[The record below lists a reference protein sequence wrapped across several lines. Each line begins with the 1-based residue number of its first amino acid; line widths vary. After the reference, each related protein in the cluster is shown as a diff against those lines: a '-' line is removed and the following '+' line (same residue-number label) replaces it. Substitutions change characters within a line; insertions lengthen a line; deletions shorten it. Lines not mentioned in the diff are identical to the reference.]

1 MNKDFARKLIDDPS
15 DQIIKQL
22 FQGVDGVFWVDWRE
36 ADEAIIDL
44 AAKLIGNDELSHEW
58 HNDKLTVKF
67 RGKLTEVPLKF
78 EPGEQYI
85 TLATLHEAIYPEY
98 EIRYIKASEGGDTT
112 AFMIL
117 KKQTLFELD
126 AEFDARV
133 ADALQKVERGSAHF
147 KQAALEQAEMKA
159 AKEAAARELTEQ
171 KARVAAGGP
180 EYLTLV
186 HTRDG
191 LKPIDEIQVGDW
203 VLSHPEN
210 EPPPIPK
217 PGPIQP
223 KPAEAYFYRQV
234 VKVFVR
240 ENQKVS
246 HVQYIDVG
254 RGKDT
259 LQLAPHHLIWTKYGG
274 WTRVA
279 SMKTGNV
286 LWLAND
292 GNALVGKVKHTEET
306 ARVYHIEVDEFHTYF
321 VGKSGVWV
329 HDESNATRSGVADN
343 QT

>member
-1 MNKDFARKLIDDPS
+1 MNKDFARKLISDPN

-36 ADEAIIDL
+36 ADEVIIDL

-58 HNDKLTVKF
+58 NNDKLMVKF

-85 TLATLHEAIYPEY
+85 TLVTLHEALYPEY
-98 EIRYIKASEGGDTT
+98 EIRYIKASQGGD
-112 AFMIL
+112 AIAYMVL
-117 KKQTLFELD
+117 KRETLFELD
-126 AEFDARV
+126 AEFGTKV
-133 ADALQKVERGSAHF
+133 ADTLQKVERGSAHF
-147 KQAALEQAEMKA
+147 KQAAQEQAEMKA
-159 AKEAAARELTEQ
+159 ATEAAARELTEQ

-180 EYLTLV
+180 EYLNLV
-186 HTRDG
+186 HTREG
-191 LKPIDEIQVGDW
+191 LKPIDEIKVGDW

-217 PGPIQP
+217 PGPIQA

-240 ENQKVS
+240 ETQKVS
-246 HVQYIDVG
+246 HVQYIDTG

-259 LQLAPHHLIWTKYGG
+259 LQLAPNHLIWTKYGG
-274 WTRVA
+274 WTPVA

-286 LWLAND
+286 LLLAND
-292 GNALVGKVKHTEET
+292 GNAMVGKVKHTEDT
-306 ARVYHIEVDEFHTYF
+306 ARVYNIEVDEFRTYF

-329 HDESNATRSGVADN
+329 HDETDATSSGAAEN